1 MIPSRKIKN
10 AEEGNKL
17 PGYPVYPAS
26 QDIYSKE
33 EKASNINPDDNS
45 EITDVEPGT
54 KWNEE
59 DYDTTLSG
67 DDLDVPGSEDSEK
80 EVTPGK
86 EDEENSYYSLGGDDH
101 ADLDE
106 SQGE

>member
-1 MIPSRKIKN
+1 MTPPKKN
-10 AEEGNKL
+10 NTTNGNDNL
-17 PGYPVYPAS
+17 PGYPVYPAG

-33 EKASNINPDDNS
+33 EKAANLNPDDNS
-45 EITDVEPGT
+45 EISVVKPGT

-59 DYDTTLSG
+59 DYDSTLSG
-67 DDLDVPGSEDSEK
+67 DDLDVPGSENDDGDD
-80 EVTPGK
+80 TPGK
-86 EDEENSYYSLGGDDH
+86 EDEENSYYSIGGDDH